1 MSIQK
6 DIKELIEA
14 GIITSNTAKKIEEY
28 YAKKSSSPTN
38 RLFVVFGILGAILVG
53 LGIILMIAHNWD
65 ELSKTTKTVLAF
77 LPLIL
82 SQFLCVYIL
91 LKKSVSKAWV
101 ESATTLLFFS
111 IGACISLISQI
122 YHIPGNLSSLLLVWM
137 VLFLPLIYVMKSSVA
152 PLLYIV
158 GITYYAAEA
167 SYFSYPN
174 FVPYAYWG
182 LLLAVL
188 PQYFIL
194 AQKSPKS
201 NYLTLENILISLS
214 VTIALGTFP
223 SVGSYFIYVA
233 YFSLFGLFYNIGA
246 NNLFGSN
253 ETRSNPYKVIGALGT
268 LTLLFVSSFEW
279 FWLEVIQSKNELE
292 NWITY
297 VSFWVALGITVLA
310 IFYLLKLLKTKS
322 IRELPIFAPL
332 FLVFIIL
339 FGLGQFSSSVWILIN
354 VVILAVSILTIIE
367 GAKKEHLGILNFGLA
382 IITLWIIIRFL
393 NTDLSFIIRGLLLIT
408 IGVGFFT
415 ANYLMLK
422 KRKTNG

>member
-91 LKKSVSKAWV
+91 LKKSVNKAWI

-111 IGACISLISQI
+111 IGPCISLISQI

-137 VLFLPLIYVMKSSVA
+137 LLFLPLIYIMKSSVA

-158 GITYYAAEA
+158 GITYYAAEV
-167 SYFSYPN
+167 SYFSYTYYE
-174 FVPYAYWG
+174 PYAYWG

-188 PQYFIL
+188 PQYFIS
-194 AQKSPKS
+194 AKKSPKS
-201 NYLTLENILISLS
+201 NFLILENLLIPLS
-214 VTIALGTFP
+214 ITIALGTFS
-223 SVGSYFIYVA
+223 SVGSYFLYVA

-246 NNLFGSN
+246 NNIFGSN
-253 ETRSNPYKVIGALGT
+253 ESRINSYKVIGTLGT
-268 LTLLFVSSFEW
+268 LILLFVSSFES
-279 FWLEVIQSKNELE
+279 FWLDVIHSKNEIG
-292 NWITY
+292 NWTTY
-297 VSFWVALGITVLA
+297 VSFWVAL
-310 IFYLLKLLKTKS
+310 
-322 IRELPIFAPL
+322 
-332 FLVFIIL
+332 
-339 FGLGQFSSSVWILIN
+339 
-354 VVILAVSILTIIE
+354 
-367 GAKKEHLGILNFGLA
+367 
-382 IITLWIIIRFL
+382 
-393 NTDLSFIIRGLLLIT
+393 
-408 IGVGFFT
+408 
-415 ANYLMLK
+415 
-422 KRKTNG
+422 

>member
-6 DIKELIEA
+6 DIRELIEA
-14 GIITSNTAKKIEEY
+14 GIITSETAKKIEEH

-91 LKKSVSKAWV
+91 LKKSVNKAWI

-194 AQKSPKS
+194 AKKSPKS
-201 NYLTLENILISLS
+201 NYLTLENIVIPLS
-214 VTIALGTFP
+214 VTIALGTFS
-223 SVGSYFIYVA
+223 SVGSYFMYVA

-253 ETRSNPYKVIGALGT
+253 KTRSNPYKVIGALGT

-279 FWLEVIQSKNELE
+279 FWLVVIQSKNELE

-297 VSFWVALGITVLA
+297 VSFWVALSITVLA

-332 FLVFIIL
+332 FLVFLIL
-339 FGLGQFSSSVWILIN
+339 FGLGQFFSSVWILIN
-354 VVILAVSILTIIE
+354 VVILAVSILTIIK

-393 NTDLSFIIRGLLLIT
+393 NTDLSFIIRGLLLII